1 MMSRAKADWT
11 DRIKPEWFV
20 LVPIGFMILII
31 VTSIDD
37 SPVWVTG
44 WYCVV
49 LGLVVGLLI
58 ASVILR
64 RERRKRGMEVKPE

>member
-11 DRIKPEWFV
+11 DRIKPECFV